1 MRHYDVQYI
10 AGLKEQPPGYSF
22 ITAEYDHFQVVFIH
36 VGELYFQTNT
46 HQQRLSAGDVL
57 LLRLG
62 SGFRLNCREQGYR
75 GVCFNAFGDVDD
87 VFTGEAFACVAVPS
101 VCEIAGFMLR
111 EINAPAEGSSAVL
124 EGLGLALAWHA
135 VRQTTFGAERG
146 DAHYW
151 AECTRQAILT
161 TLSTGRGVAE
171 ALATLPLSYRQLTRH
186 FIAHTG
192 LSPKQYQQQ
201 VRLAEVKRLLR
212 ETKLPVTTIAYE
224 VGYPSSQHLTTQ
236 FRCLTGLTPASFRAL
251 SEP

>member
-1 MRHYDVQYI
+1 MRHSDIQYI

-22 ITAEYDHFQVVFIH
+22 ITADYDHFQVVFIH
-36 VGELYFQTNT
+36 AGELHFQSNT
-46 HQQRLSAGDVL
+46 HHQRLSAGDVL
-57 LLRLG
+57 LLRMG
-62 SGFRLNCREQGYR
+62 SSFRLNCLEQGYR
-75 GVCFNAFGDVDD
+75 GVCFNAFGAVEE
-87 VFTGEAFACVAVPS
+87 VFTGEAFACVASPP

-111 EINAPAEGSSAVL
+111 EINSPAEGSSAVL

-135 VRQTTFGAERG
+135 VRQTTIGAERG
-146 DAHYW
+146 DTHYW

-161 TLSTGRGVAE
+161 TLSTGRSVAE

-224 VGYPSSQHLTTQ
+224 VGYPSSQHLSTQ
-236 FRCLTGLTPASFRAL
+236 FCRATGLTPAAYRL